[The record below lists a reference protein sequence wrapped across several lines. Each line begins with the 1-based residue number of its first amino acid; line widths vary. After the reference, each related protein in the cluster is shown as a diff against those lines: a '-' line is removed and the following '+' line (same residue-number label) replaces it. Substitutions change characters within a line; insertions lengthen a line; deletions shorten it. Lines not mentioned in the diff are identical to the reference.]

1 MDLTNYLNGTKIGQ
15 SMSLNGTC
23 LSITKII
30 NHKYCEFDLTNETIS
45 RTTFS
50 YMKIGDQVNVERSL
64 NIGSRLDGHFVF
76 GHVDG
81 TSVITKLVKTNSE
94 TKVWFTISKDL
105 SKFIVSKG
113 SITID
118 GVSLTLVDDLDDE
131 FTVCIIPQTLTHT
144 NFNTKKVGDK
154 VNIEIDMLS
163 KLIYKKSHQLNG
175 TY

>member
-1 MDLTNYLNGTKIGQ
+1 MERKLESI
-15 SMSLNGTC
+15 SLNGTC

-30 NHKYCEFDLTNETIS
+30 NHKYCEFDLTNEIIS

-50 YMKIGDQVNVERSL
+50 YMKIDDQVNVERSL

-113 SITID
+113 SIAI
-118 GVSLTLVDDLDDE
+118 
-131 FTVCIIPQTLTHT
+131 
-144 NFNTKKVGDK
+144 
-154 VNIEIDMLS
+154 
-163 KLIYKKSHQLNG
+163 
-175 TY
+175 